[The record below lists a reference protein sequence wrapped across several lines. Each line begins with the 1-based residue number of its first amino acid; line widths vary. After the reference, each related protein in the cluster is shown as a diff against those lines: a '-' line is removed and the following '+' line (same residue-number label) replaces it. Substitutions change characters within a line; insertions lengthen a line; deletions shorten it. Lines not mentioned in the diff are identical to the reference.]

1 MKKLLLKK
9 CIVCKG
15 SSKIKLNYKGFDI
28 LECKNC
34 FMIFVDPDS
43 IKKNYKEQYEK
54 NISSPMD
61 YYKAIES
68 YDIRSFKERLIYL
81 EKYFQ
86 KPKTLL
92 EIGSNTGTF
101 LKTAVNK
108 GWKVAGLEP
117 NKKIC
122 NEFMN
127 NNKNIKIYNTFF
139 DKKFVSEHKKNY
151 DLIYFSDVIEHV
163 PNPVEFMSLAKKLL
177 KKNGFIVTITPD
189 FDNILSKLFQI
200 KPTEHLIYLNK
211 KNIIKLYKKSKNNI
225 LEVKNIHRYRNL
237 NAMLYSTTFTDKN
250 NNNNLM
256 NFVKIINFLRMNKYL
271 EWVIN
276 FFKEDIMII
285 SKAL

>member
-1 MKKLLLKK
+1 MNKKSFKK
-9 CIVCKG
+9 CILCKND
-15 SSKIKLNYKGFDI
+15 SKVKFNYKGFDI
-28 LECKNC
+28 LECKQC

-43 IKKNYKEQYEK
+43 IEKNYKEQYEK

-108 GWKVAGLEP
+108 GWKVTGIEP

-122 NEFMN
+122 NEFIN

-139 DKKFVSEHKKNY
+139 DKKFVSKHKKKY
-151 DLIYFSDVIEHV
+151 DLIYSSDVIEHV
-163 PNPVEFMSLAKKLL
+163 PDPVEFMSLAKRLL
-177 KKNGFIVTITPD
+177 KKDGFIVTITPD

-200 KPTEHLIYLNK
+200 KPTEHLIYLNR
-211 KNIIKLYKKSKNNI
+211 KNILELYKKSKLNI

-250 NNNNLM
+250 NTGGLIKI
-256 NFVKIINFLRMNKYL
+256 VKYINIFRLNYFIEFFLD
-271 EWVIN
+271 
-276 FFKEDIMII
+276 FFKEDLLIV
-285 SKAL
+285 SK